1 MQTAERLYEI
11 VQETRNN
18 LQPGFPE
25 RYEACLAEDTLLM
38 LSHTIRVLA
47 GAARLLRRDMR
58 DDHAR

>member
-11 VQETRNN
+11 IQDTRSS

-25 RYEACLAEDTLLM
+25 QYEACLAEDTLLM

-58 DDHAR
+58 DN